1 MEQCRCTLEV
11 VRTLFDAWEAS
22 YGDILSRGS
31 GREGEEGSDDGGEL
45 HFDRVVLV
53 WVLLVVAKWY
63 YYYTVCSEV
72 M

>member
-1 MEQCRCTLEV
+1 MLGK
-11 VRTLFDAWEAS
+11 LPS

-53 WVLLVVAKWY
+53 LKFLVVVEWY

-72 M
+72 V